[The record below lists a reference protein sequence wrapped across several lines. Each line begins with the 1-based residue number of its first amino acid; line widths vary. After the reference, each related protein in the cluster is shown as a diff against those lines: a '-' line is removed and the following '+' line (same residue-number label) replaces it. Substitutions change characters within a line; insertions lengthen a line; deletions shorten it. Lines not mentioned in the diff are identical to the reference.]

1 MTGQMGIAPAASQL
15 GILTRELHVRLLNYS
30 PSGCLLETS
39 ARIDTS
45 VTASLR
51 MVIDGDEYSDDVQVV
66 RCQHVEGAGSL
77 YQVGV
82 RFLWNVPPSR
92 RALRQG
98 LWQLRGQGEDS

>member
-1 MTGQMGIAPAASQL
+1 
-15 GILTRELHVRLLNYS
+15 
-30 PSGCLLETS
+30 
-39 ARIDTS
+39 
-45 VTASLR
+45 

-82 RFLWNVPPSR
+82 RFLWNAPPGR

-98 LWQLRGQGEDS
+98 LWQLRQQVGES